1 MSALV
6 HIDQLTLDEKLRFME
21 ALWADLCRV
30 EADLPVYQWQ
40 KDILDNREGLVD
52 RGESEFEDW
61 DIAKKNIAEE
71 IS

>member
-21 ALWADLCRV
+21 ALWADLCRA
-30 EADLPVYQWQ
+30 EGDLPVYQWQ
-40 KDILDNREGLVD
+40 KEILENREGLVD
-52 RGESEFEDW
+52 RGDAEFEDW
-61 DIAKKNIAEE
+61 DIAKKKIAEE